1 MTESLNVGSDARAGP
16 QLLLYFVT
24 VSHSIHND
32 DLALALKVWLIRAGK
47 VWLIRAGEEE
57 DLFLDLDSKRGIVVG
72 QRWARALEEAATP
85 YEAVLFLV
93 PRMWLALRCGDEY
106 QLANR
111 HKHSGL

>member
-1 MTESLNVGSDARAGP
+1 
-16 QLLLYFVT
+16 VT

-32 DLALALKVWLIRAGK
+32 DLALALKVWLIRAG
-47 VWLIRAGEEE
+47 EEE
-57 DLFLDLDSKRGIVVG
+57 DLFLDFDSKLGIVVR

-85 YEAVLFLV
+85 YKAVLFLV
-93 PRMWLALRCGDEY
+93 PGMWLALRCGDEY